1 VGNEPPSEIPEFQ
14 AATGQAIV
22 GMLDDLYYALYAA
35 GKARQGTEIHDEILK
50 SYERIHAQESGTE
63 PDGSEAQRLKE
74 GMDALKK
81 ATAHLDARTPT
92 ADLIRYLKEDPYYR
106 FVVYVPKL
114 DLREFYQNAL
124 TVDVLTQLDERFPRI
139 RAGMV
144 RRMIESIF
152 GREPPDFS
160 HFNAN
165 IPEGLSKLGLRG
177 FRHVHSLN
185 ILYNYIHQIYRNRHQ
200 ELVHTVGELLP
211 TRNKNV
217 SNDLAYHSAG
227 IEDLV
232 EKIRTFDYSFSPE
245 GDNGKRYYRLRYA
258 VERDASQHRLF
269 QEFVSQIDREASSLT
284 RQGVDHLQGLERIF
298 RELITDMPP
307 GLADQFRR
315 RFAALERPPALD
327 ALLKERVV
335 EFANVSRLLGQLLS
349 IEAGS

>member
-1 VGNEPPSEIPEFQ
+1 
-14 AATGQAIV
+14 
-22 GMLDDLYYALYAA
+22 
-35 GKARQGTEIHDEILK
+35 
-50 SYERIHAQESGTE
+50 
-63 PDGSEAQRLKE
+63 
-74 GMDALKK
+74 
-81 ATAHLDARTPT
+81 
-92 ADLIRYLKEDPYYR
+92 
-106 FVVYVPKL
+106 VPKL
-114 DLREFYQNAL
+114 DMREFYQNAL